1 MKKLFLF
8 FILIGSIFAVEKNAG
23 VGYYGQQGRYKSQDT
38 ETYPFIVI
46 NYGPYYLNGSEIGYN
61 FTRED
66 ITLTPFI
73 KYDTVKG
80 VEASTLDGP
89 YSLIDDRDAPIF
101 VGIKAK
107 KKHNL
112 LDMTLTLAGDV
123 TSSSFTL
130 GIEGSRSF
138 RPFEPLFIIPSISM
152 SYYDSKY
159 ADYFYGID
167 HNESLASG
175 LAESHPKEGF
185 VYEIS
190 MNILLFFSEKTG
202 LSINTA
208 YEIIDSK
215 WKSDIVEKTGQSKA
229 SLIAFYRF

>member
-8 FILIGSIFAVEKNAG
+8 FVFIGSIFAVEKNAG
-23 VGYYGQQGRYKSQDT
+23 LGIYVQQGRYKSQDT
-38 ETYPFIVI
+38 ETYPFLVI
-46 NYGPYYLNGSEIGYN
+46 NYGPYYLNGSELGYN

-80 VEASTLDGP
+80 VEASTLNAP
-89 YSLIDDRDAPIF
+89 YNLIDDKDAPLFI
-101 VGIKAK
+101 GIKANK
-107 KKHNL
+107 KYKI
-112 LDMTLTLAGDV
+112 LDMTLRLAGDV
-123 TSSSFTL
+123 TSNSFTFGL
-130 GIEGSRSF
+130 EGSHNF
-138 RPFEPLFIIPSISM
+138 RPFKPLFIIPSLSL

-167 HNESLASG
+167 LNESLASG
-175 LAESHPKEGF
+175 LRESHPTEGF

-190 MNILLFFSEKTG
+190 VNILFFFSEKTG
-202 LSINTA
+202 LSLNTA

-215 WKSDIVEKTGQSKA
+215 WKNDIVEKTSQSKA
-229 SLIAFYRF
+229 SMTAFYRF